1 MGCPSGG
8 NVLELNSY
16 GENRQPANL
25 IKNITIVF
33 FCGGFRGVKL
43 AEKLSFPDGKLLR
56 LKVAI

>member
-1 MGCPSGG
+1 MGCPSVG

-33 FCGGFRGVKL
+33 FAGGLG
-43 AEKLSFPDGKLLR
+43 G
-56 LKVAI
+56 